1 MTSTRDKA
9 VKIFEHLIKDPYY
22 QKSKGKTREEVV
34 WTEAQQRARQAQNNE
49 MALSMAV
56 SDDESGAVKS
66 LLDFMTKAD
75 DTPKPTKA
83 TPQTHISLS
92 KQSQKAV
99 HNSTALTSLQKILQL
114 IREV

>member
-9 VKIFEHLIKDPYY
+9 VQIFEHLIKDPYY
-22 QKSKGKTREEVV
+22 QKSKGMTREVVV

-49 MALSMAV
+49 IALSMAV

-75 DTPKPTKA
+75 DTPEPTKA
-83 TPQTHISLS
+83 PPTPIL
-92 KQSQKAV
+92 AV
-99 HNSTALTSLQKILQL
+99 P
-114 IREV
+114 